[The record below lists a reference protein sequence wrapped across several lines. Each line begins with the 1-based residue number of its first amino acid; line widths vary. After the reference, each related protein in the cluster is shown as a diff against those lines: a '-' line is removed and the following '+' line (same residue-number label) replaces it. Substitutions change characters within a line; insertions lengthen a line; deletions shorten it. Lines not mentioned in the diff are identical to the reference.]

1 MRCRFKHK
9 IFQNEENG
17 YTIAIFTTQDTSVP
31 LSARDKYLASRNIIG
46 FSAIGFGLPLTDEI
60 ELEMEGRW
68 ESGEHGTQY
77 QVENFMEVVPR
88 TKEGILGYLS
98 SGAIKGIG
106 PKMADTIFRKFGLQT
121 LEIMENNPQ
130 ELLKIRGISE
140 KKLAAIVES
149 YGKNQVFRELMT
161 FLAPFKVTPKKVNM
175 ILKKFGNE
183 SVDIIRHRPYMLSA
197 VKGFGFLTVDAIG
210 RQCCCALN
218 DPMRI
223 SGCIGH
229 IMNQAMKEG
238 HLFKQRQEV
247 IREALEMLNRDL
259 QVMAVSEQDVS
270 QVLYRL
276 VLQKSIV
283 VEEER
288 IYSIRQ
294 YEEETQTASMIARR
308 LLEKPVL
315 LSIEPELEK
324 AQKTLGITLSET
336 QKQAVR
342 MVFAHPISII
352 TGGPGTGK
360 TTIIN
365 VIIKYFSKKGME
377 IKLCAPTGRAAKR
390 MTESTGWPAQT
401 IHRLLEISGAM
412 DEDSK
417 NQDDHGMHFSR
428 NADNPLECDAI
439 IVDEMSMVDAYIFYS
454 LVQAVPYGT
463 RLIFVGDVNQL
474 PSVGAGNVLKDII
487 NSGCFPVTTLNKIF
501 RQEDGSDIVFNAHKI
516 QRGEHLILT
525 NKSKDFF
532 FIPQRTA
539 SQIIEEVQTLTMKN
553 LPNYYG
559 FSPQEIQILCP
570 MRKYEVGVENMNQK
584 LQNRLNPKAKD
595 KPEHVRGDVTFRKGD
610 KVMQIKNN
618 YQQEW
623 KIYGVSKTGTGRGY
637 VLDEG
642 VGVFNGDMGV
652 ITDISDYDEE
662 LTILFDDGRESV
674 YNYKELD
681 QIEHAFAVTI
691 HKSQGSEYPAVII
704 PLLGGNRKLMNR
716 NLIYTA
722 ITRARQLV
730 IIVGDV
736 NLVNQM
742 VDNSEEQKRYTS
754 LALRLEE
761 LNESME

>member
-360 TTIIN
+360 TTMALAFSRAMRLKETRVQFTPDVLPADLTGFSIYQKETGQFVYQPGAVMCNILLADEIN
-365 VIIKYFSKKGME
+365 RTSPKTQSALQENMEEKQVTIDGVTRRTGDPFIVIATENPVGSAGTQLLPESQLDRFMICVMMGYQSVDEESEILRRAQSGEAVENVFPILEQTELLLLQME
-377 IKLCAPTGRAAKR
+377 VREVFVHERIYRYIAELAKATRENEWTELGISTRGTVALTKMAKAAAYLQGRNYVI
-390 MTESTGWPAQT
+390 PADVMDVFEDVA
-401 IHRLLEISGAM
+401 IHR
-412 DEDSK
+412 
-417 NQDDHGMHFSR
+417 
-428 NADNPLECDAI
+428 I
-439 IVDEMSMVDAYIFYS
+439 I
-454 LVQAVPYGT
+454 
-463 RLIFVGDVNQL
+463 
-474 PSVGAGNVLKDII
+474 
-487 NSGCFPVTTLNKIF
+487 LN
-501 RQEDGSDIVFNAHKI
+501 
-516 QRGEHLILT
+516 
-525 NKSKDFF
+525 
-532 FIPQRTA
+532 
-539 SQIIEEVQTLTMKN
+539 M
-553 LPNYYG
+553 
-559 FSPQEIQILCP
+559 
-570 MRKYEVGVENMNQK
+570 
-584 LQNRLNPKAKD
+584 KAK
-595 KPEHVRGDVTFRKGD
+595 
-610 KVMQIKNN
+610 
-618 YQQEW
+618 
-623 KIYGVSKTGTGRGY
+623 
-637 VLDEG
+637 
-642 VGVFNGDMGV
+642 VGH
-652 ITDISDYDEE
+652 IRTEE
-662 LTILFDDGRESV
+662 LIRRIVEQV
-674 YNYKELD
+674 
-681 QIEHAFAVTI
+681 
-691 HKSQGSEYPAVII
+691 
-704 PLLGGNRKLMNR
+704 
-716 NLIYTA
+716 
-722 ITRARQLV
+722 RQPSL
-730 IIVGDV
+730 
-736 NLVNQM
+736 
-742 VDNSEEQKRYTS
+742 QKR
-754 LALRLEE
+754 R
-761 LNESME
+761 

>member
-360 TTIIN
+360 TTVLK
-365 VIIKYFSKKGME
+365 VILYIHQA
-377 IKLCAPTGRAAKR
+377 LCRSEVQLMAPTGRAARR
-390 MTESTGWPAQT
+390 MVESTGCENAST
-401 IHRLLEISGAM
+401 MHLALGLLG
-412 DEDSK
+412 
-417 NQDDHGMHFSR
+417 DDTDFEPDFEYLSAGFL
-428 NADNPLECDAI
+428 N
-439 IVDEMSMVDAYIFYS
+439 VDEVSMVDMHLAYEFFRRVS
-454 LVQAVPYGT
+454 RHARVL
-463 RLIFVGDVNQL
+463 LVGDKNQL
-474 PSVGAGNVLKDII
+474 PSVGAGDVFRQLIACKGADKAAEIVRRIYLDEIAKNGMDQVQILTPYRKRSAAGVDE
-487 NSGCFPVTTLNKIF
+487 LNKSLEDFVNPPIAGKKELHIGSQVF
-501 RQEDGSDIVFNAHKI
+501 RVGDKILQNKNTEMASNGDLGRILDCITDEDGNARAVI
-516 QRGEHLILT
+516 
-525 NKSKDFF
+525 
-532 FIPQRTA
+532 
-539 SQIIEEVQTLTMKN
+539 
-553 LPNYYG
+553 G
-559 FSPQEIQILCP
+559 FP
-570 MRKYEVGVENMNQK
+570 
-584 LQNRLNPKAKD
+584 
-595 KPEHVRGDVTFRKGD
+595 
-610 KVMQIKNN
+610 
-618 YQQEW
+618 
-623 KIYGVSKTGTGRGY
+623 
-637 VLDEG
+637 
-642 VGVFNGDMGV
+642 
-652 ITDISDYDEE
+652 
-662 LTILFDDGRESV
+662 DGRQVQYEA
-674 YNYKELD
+674 D
-681 QIEHAFAVTI
+681 QMEMIEHANATTI
-691 HKSQGSEYPAVII
+691 HKAQGSECPVVII
-704 PLLGGNRKLMNR
+704 PWVKAFYMMLKR
-716 NLIYTA
+716 NILYTGV
-722 ITRARQLV
+722 TRAKSKVYLV
-730 IIVGDV
+730 GEWAAVCQAIHTDDSGTRNTILSERIVQYYD
-736 NLVNQM
+736 QYQ
-742 VDNSEEQKRYTS
+742 SEQKP
-754 LALRLEE
+754 E
-761 LNESME
+761 MEQLKLVV